1 MALLVETQ
9 LGVRAEIPSLMRKI
23 FDIYGAIGGRI
34 GSDAGSWTSV
44 FVAASPEMKEQSGTY
59 FQRVAEAGWQ
69 SGKAKNMVFAT
80 KLEDWTREEMGKKAG
95 LNELERDR
103 EELC

>member
-1 MALLVETQ
+1 MVLLLETE

-34 GSDAGSWTSV
+34 GSDAGSWMSV
-44 FVAASPEMKEQSGTY
+44 FVAASPEMKNEQSGTY

-69 SGKAKNMVFAT
+69 SGKAKNMVLAT
-80 KLEDWTREEMGKKAG
+80 KLEDWTREEMAKEGWVK
-95 LNELERDR
+95 
-103 EELC
+103 